1 MGKLQ
6 AVYGSTAANTAG
18 ILGVACP
25 SVKNGKRR
33 IYLHEVTI
41 APRGANWA
49 ADVVLYLDD
58 TYTGTDLVTNGAFA
72 TDSDWTKGTGW
83 TISSGA
89 AHKVTAAT
97 TALSQTISPAPV
109 AGDIYRL
116 TYDLTETASG
126 ITPSFGGTNG
136 GADAGTSSV
145 DEIIVAS
152 DTTATLAFTADATA
166 VVDIDNVTLKLYSD
180 LSAALI
186 KDSIRSGTTDPYVRK
201 FDTKQPWSQ
210 TGFSLYATTGGA
222 SCIMDM
228 VMVYEVV

>member
-1 MGKLQ
+1 MGKIMT
-6 AVYGSTAANTAG
+6 AYGSTAANTAG

-25 SVKNGKRR
+25 AVKNGKRR
-33 IYLHEVTI
+33 VYLHEVTI
-41 APRGANWA
+41 APRGADWA
-49 ADVVLYLDD
+49 ADVVLYIDD

-72 TDSDWTKGTGW
+72 ADSGWTKGTGW

-97 TALSQTISPAPV
+97 TALSQTITPAPV

-136 GADAGTSSV
+136 GGDAGTGAI
-145 DEIIVAS
+145 DEIIAAT
-152 DTTATLAFTADATA
+152 DATATLAFTADATA
-166 VVDIDNVTLKLYSD
+166 EVDVDNVTLKLYSD

-186 KDSIRSGTTDPYVRK
+186 KDSIRSGTTAPYKRT
-201 FDTKQPWSQ
+201 FETKQPWSQ